1 LLCFCRDDQSP
12 GGFGFFVD
20 SHVGGF
26 ASLLP
31 KLSMRKQTLV
41 YLMAGMA
48 WSAGPLCWV
57 ARGVEWEPA
66 PASLMTRWGADVN
79 PTNVWPD
86 YPRPQLVRPEWMNL
100 NGLWDYTLTPSAATN
115 PAAFAGKILVPFP
128 LESALSGVG
137 KPLNDHTALWYHRT
151 FSIPSA
157 WAKGRVRLHFGA
169 VDWHCQ
175 VWVNGS
181 YIGEHQG
188 GYDAF
193 TFDITQALHAD
204 GPDDILACVTDPTE
218 GEQPRG
224 KQSEKPEG
232 VFYTST
238 SGIWQTVWLEPV
250 PQVCI
255 DTLKLVPDLE
265 AQGLKW
271 SAAVASLAD
280 DLQVEAIATV
290 DGHQIARVTGS
301 PNSPLFL
308 SLPQPHVWSPEDPFL
323 YALQVSL
330 KRAGREVDRVDSY
343 FGMRKVALKKDSQ
356 GRMAIAL
363 NDHLIFQVG
372 VLDQGFWPDGI
383 YTAPS
388 DAALR
393 FDLEF
398 LKESGFNL
406 VRKHVKVEPQRWYYW
421 CDKLGL
427 LVWQDMPSADNSS
440 ANARLNF
447 EIELRR
453 MIEGLYN
460 HPAIVQWILFN
471 EGWGQYDTERLV
483 AEIKQWDPQRL
494 VDDAAG
500 WTDRQ
505 VGDIID
511 SHSYPEPPVGE
522 PDTQRASVLGEFGGV
537 GYRVEGHT
545 WSSESWGYQ
554 AAGVP
559 EGVTAWYL
567 HLMRSVWRL
576 KEKAGYC
583 ASVYTQISDVE
594 TECNGLL
601 TYDRAL
607 AKIAA
612 QDLKLANQETPV
624 MTESNLILPNALHGK
639 VEWQYTIAAPAEGWL
654 RPQFDDVSWQ
664 KGYAGFGGTNFQYA
678 KVATAWNSDDIWLRR
693 EFDLS
698 STNVSNMKLEMF
710 HDDDVEVYLNGV
722 LAGSHHGFLIDYAC
736 FDVLPAAAS
745 ALRVGANLIAV
756 HCHQK
761 GGGQFIDVG
770 IFQSNKSH
778 K

>member
-1 LLCFCRDDQSP
+1 
-12 GGFGFFVD
+12 
-20 SHVGGF
+20 
-26 ASLLP
+26 
-31 KLSMRKQTLV
+31 
-41 YLMAGMA
+41 
-48 WSAGPLCWV
+48 
-57 ARGVEWEPA
+57 
-66 PASLMTRWGADVN
+66 MTRWAADVN

-86 YPRPQLVRPEWMNL
+86 YPRPQLVRQQWLNL
-100 NGLWDYTLTPSAATN
+100 NGLWDYALTPSSTVEH
-115 PAAFAGKILVPFP
+115 PSYMGKILVPFP
-128 LESALSGVG
+128 LEAALSGVG
-137 KPLNDHTALWYHRT
+137 KPLNDHTKLWYHRT
-151 FSIPSA
+151 FSLPSDWRA
-157 WAKGRVRLHFGA
+157 GRVRLHFGA
-169 VDWHCQ
+169 VDWHSL
-175 VWVNGS
+175 VWVNNL

-193 TFDITQALHAD
+193 TFDITSALRSD
-204 GPDDILACVTDPTE
+204 GTNDLMLCVTDPTE

-224 KQSEKPEG
+224 KQSQKPEG

-250 PQVCI
+250 PALCI
-255 DTLKLVPDLE
+255 DGLKLQPDLE

-271 SAAVASLAD
+271 SAAVASAAD

-290 DGHQIARVTGS
+290 DGHPAARVSGL

-308 SLPQPHVWSPEDPFL
+308 PIPQPHLWSPEDPFL
-323 YALQVSL
+323 YGLQVVL
-330 KRAGREVDRVDSY
+330 KRVGRELDHVDSY
-343 FGMRKVALKKDSQ
+343 FGMRKVSLKKDSA
-356 GRMAIAL
+356 GRMAVAL
-363 NDHLIFQVG
+363 NDRLIFQIG

-393 FDLEF
+393 YDLEF
-398 LKESGFNL
+398 LKRSGFNL

-453 MIEGLYN
+453 MIDGLYN
-460 HPAIVQWILFN
+460 HPAIVQWVLFN

-511 SHSYPEPPVGE
+511 THSYPEPPTGE

-537 GYRVEGHT
+537 GYRVASHT

-554 AAGVP
+554 AAGVL

-583 ASVYTQISDVE
+583 ASVYTQITDVE
-594 TECNGLL
+594 TECNGLM
-601 TYDRAL
+601 TYDRAV
-607 AKIAA
+607 AKI
-612 QDLKLANQETPV
+612 DPEVLKLANQEAPVSTPD
-624 MTESNLILPNALHGK
+624 NLILSNALHDKPQWLYSFTSPG
-639 VEWQYTIAAPAEGWL
+639 EGWQQ
-654 RPQFDDVSWQ
+654 PAFNDASWQ
-664 KGYAGFGGTNFQYA
+664 NGYAGFGNPECFRA
-678 KVATAWNSDDIWLRR
+678 KVATVWKTDDIWMRR
-693 EFDLS
+693 SFELS
-698 STNVSNMKLEMF
+698 STATANLKLEIRC
-710 HDDDVEVYLNGV
+710 DDDAEVYLNGV
-722 LAGSHHGFLIDYAC
+722 PAYSRQGYLIDYVCA
-736 FDVLPAAAS
+736 DVSPEATR
-745 ALRVGANLIAV
+745 ALRLGTNVVAV

-761 GGGQFIDVG
+761 GGDQFIDVG
-770 IFQSNKSH
+770 IFQPQKAGQQKISP
-778 K
+778 

>member
-1 LLCFCRDDQSP
+1 
-12 GGFGFFVD
+12 
-20 SHVGGF
+20 
-26 ASLLP
+26 
-31 KLSMRKQTLV
+31 
-41 YLMAGMA
+41 
-48 WSAGPLCWV
+48 
-57 ARGVEWEPA
+57 
-66 PASLMTRWGADVN
+66 MTRWAADVN

-86 YPRPQLVRPEWMNL
+86 YPRPQLARPDWLSL
-100 NGLWDYTLTPSAATN
+100 NGLWDYTLTPTATVER
-115 PAAFAGKILVPFP
+115 PPFAGKILVPYP

-137 KPLNDHTALWYHRT
+137 RPFNDHTKLWYHRE

-157 WAKGRVRLHFGA
+157 WRAGRVRLQFGA

-175 VWVNGS
+175 VWVNDR

-193 TFDITQALHAD
+193 ALDITPALHLD
-204 GPDDILACVTDPTE
+204 RPEDLLVCVTDPTE

-224 KQSEKPEG
+224 KQSEKPDG

-250 PQVCI
+250 PPVCI
-255 DTLKLVPDLE
+255 DGLKLVPDLE

-271 SAAVASLAD
+271 SAAVASLSD
-280 DLQVEAIATV
+280 DLQVEAVATV
-290 DGHQIARVTGS
+290 AGRPVARMVGL

-308 SLPQPHVWSPEDPFL
+308 PLPQPHLWSPEDPFL
-323 YALQVSL
+323 YGLQVSL
-330 KRAGREVDRVDSY
+330 KRAGRELDRVDSY
-343 FGMRKVALKKDSQ
+343 FGMRKVALKKDSL
-356 GRMAIAL
+356 GRMTVAL

-398 LKESGFNL
+398 LKQAGFNL

-460 HPAIVQWILFN
+460 HPAIIQWILFN

-511 SHSYPEPPVGE
+511 THSYPEPPTGE
-522 PDTQRASVLGEFGGV
+522 PDTQRASVIGG
-537 GYRVEGHT
+537 
-545 WSSESWGYQ
+545 
-554 AAGVP
+554 
-559 EGVTAWYL
+559 
-567 HLMRSVWRL
+567 
-576 KEKAGYC
+576 
-583 ASVYTQISDVE
+583 
-594 TECNGLL
+594 
-601 TYDRAL
+601 
-607 AKIAA
+607 
-612 QDLKLANQETPV
+612 LANLGAT
-624 MTESNLILPNALHGK
+624 K
-639 VEWQYTIAAPAEGWL
+639 
-654 RPQFDDVSWQ
+654 PQ
-664 KGYAGFGGTNFQYA
+664 G
-678 KVATAWNSDDIWLRR
+678 
-693 EFDLS
+693 
-698 STNVSNMKLEMF
+698 
-710 HDDDVEVYLNGV
+710 
-722 LAGSHHGFLIDYAC
+722 
-736 FDVLPAAAS
+736 
-745 ALRVGANLIAV
+745 
-756 HCHQK
+756 
-761 GGGQFIDVG
+761 
-770 IFQSNKSH
+770 
-778 K
+778 

>member
-1 LLCFCRDDQSP
+1 WPCR
-12 GGFGFFVD
+12 V
-20 SHVGGF
+20 
-26 ASLLP
+26 
-31 KLSMRKQTLV
+31 
-41 YLMAGMA
+41 AGA
-48 WSAGPLCWV
+48 A
-57 ARGVEWEPA
+57 EWAPA
-66 PASLMTRWGADVN
+66 PAPLMTRWAAEVN

-86 YPRPQLVRPEWMNL
+86 YPRPQLVRPDWMNL
-100 NGLWDYTLTPSAATN
+100 NGLWDYALTPSTATN
-115 PAAFAGKILVPFP
+115 PGASSGKILVPFP

-137 KPLNDHTALWYHRT
+137 KPLNDHTKLWYHRT
-151 FSIPSA
+151 FKLPTSWSA
-157 WAKGRVRLHFGA
+157 GRVRLHFGA

-175 VWVNGS
+175 IWINGA

-193 TFDITQALHAD
+193 TFELTPALRRD
-204 GPDDILACVTDPTE
+204 GTDDILVCVTDPTE

-255 DTLKLVPDLE
+255 DALKLVPDLE

-271 SAAVASLAD
+271 SAGVASLSD
-280 DLQVEAIATV
+280 DLQVEAVATV
-290 DGHQIARVTGS
+290 DGRAIAQVSGP

-308 SLPQPHVWSPEDPFL
+308 SLPLPHVWSPEDPFL
-323 YALQVSL
+323 YGLEVSL
-330 KRAGREVDRVDSY
+330 KQAGREVDRVQSY
-343 FGMRKVALKKDSQ
+343 FGMRKVALKKDSL

-363 NDHLIFQVG
+363 NDRPIFQVG

-393 FDLEF
+393 SDLEF
-398 LKESGFNL
+398 LKRCGFNL

-460 HPAIVQWILFN
+460 HPAIVQWVLFN

-511 SHSYPEPPVGE
+511 SHSYPEPPAGE

-601 TYDRAL
+601 TYDRAV
-607 AKIAA
+607 AKVDPS
-612 QDLKLANQETPV
+612 DLKLANQETPV
-624 MTESNLILPNALHGK
+624 MTRANLILPNALHGNPQ
-639 VEWQYTIAAPAEGWL
+639 WRYTTAAPGQDWL
-654 RPQFDDVSWQ
+654 QPGFDDSSWQ
-664 KGYAGFGGTNFQYA
+664 KGYSGFGGTNFPHAQ
-678 KVATAWNSDDIWLRR
+678 VATPWNGTDIWLRR
-693 EFDLS
+693 ELNLA
-698 STNVSNMKLEMF
+698 STNVTNLKLEMF
-710 HDDDVEVYLNGV
+710 YDDDAEVYFNGV
-722 LAGSHHGFLIDYAC
+722 LACSRRGYLIDYAC

-745 ALRVGANLIAV
+745 ALRAGANLIAV

-770 IFQSNKSH
+770 VFQAGKSRAAQVSH
-778 K
+778 

>member
-1 LLCFCRDDQSP
+1 MSKQVVAYWLAGLACSGFVWCR
-12 GGFGFFVD
+12 
-20 SHVGGF
+20 
-26 ASLLP
+26 
-31 KLSMRKQTLV
+31 
-41 YLMAGMA
+41 
-48 WSAGPLCWV
+48 V
-57 ARGVEWEPA
+57 ADAADWEPA
-66 PASLMTRWGADVN
+66 PVPLMTRWAADVN
-79 PTNVWPD
+79 PTNAWPD

-100 NGLWDYTLTPSAATN
+100 NGLWEYALTPSATTN
-115 PAAFAGKILVPFP
+115 PPPFIGKILVPFP

-137 KPLNDHTALWYHRT
+137 KPLNDHTKLWYHRR
-151 FSIPSA
+151 FVIPA
-157 WAKGRVRLHFGA
+157 DWRARRVRLHFGA
-169 VDWHCQ
+169 VDWHSQ
-175 VWVNGS
+175 VWVNGH

-193 TFDITQALHAD
+193 TFELTSALHSD
-204 GPDDILACVTDPTE
+204 GPQDILVCVTDPTE

-250 PQVCI
+250 PEVCI
-255 DTLKLVPDLE
+255 DGLKLVPDLE
-265 AQGLKW
+265 AEGLKL
-271 SAAVASLAD
+271 SASVASRSDELEVEAVATAAGERIG
-280 DLQVEAIATV
+280 QV
-290 DGHQIARVTGS
+290 GGR
-301 PNSPLFL
+301 PNTPLFL
-308 SLPQPHVWSPEDPFL
+308 PIRQPHLWSPQDPFL
-323 YALQVSL
+323 YDLRVSL
-330 KRAGREVDRVDSY
+330 KRGGHEVDHVESY
-343 FGMRKVALKKDSQ
+343 FGMRKVALRKDSL
-356 GRMAIAL
+356 GRMAVAL
-363 NDHLIFQVG
+363 NDRLIFQIG

-398 LKESGFNL
+398 LKQASFNL

-460 HPAIVQWILFN
+460 HPAIIQWILFN

-483 AEIKQWDPQRL
+483 AEIRQWDPQRL

-511 SHSYPEPPVGE
+511 THSYPEPPVGE

-537 GYRVEGHT
+537 GYRVVDHT
-545 WSSESWGYQ
+545 WSSEAWGYQ
-554 AAGVP
+554 AAGAM
-559 EGVTAWYL
+559 EGVSAWYL

-601 TYDRAL
+601 TYDRAV
-607 AKIAA
+607 AKIDP
-612 QDLKLANQETPV
+612 QQLRLANQETPV
-624 MTESNLILPNALHGK
+624 MTEGNLILANALHGK
-639 VEWQYTIAAPAEGWL
+639 PEWRYTIAAPIEGWQQ
-654 RPQFDDVSWQ
+654 PGFDDSSWG
-664 KGYAGFGGTNFQYA
+664 KGYAGFGSAGFPFA
-678 KVATAWNSDDIWLRR
+678 KVATPWTSDDIWLRR
-693 EFDLS
+693 GFVLS
-698 STNVSNMKLEMF
+698 STNVANLKLEVF
-710 HDDDVEVYLNGV
+710 CDDDVEVYLNGV
-722 LAGSHHGFLIDYAC
+722 PAFARRGYLIDYGC
-736 FDVLPAAAS
+736 FDVSPAAAC
-745 ALRVGANLIAV
+745 ALQSGTNIVAV

-770 IFQSNKSH
+770 IFKPD
-778 K
+778 